1 MSPAFEAATPSPS
14 SSASALKAPSSPS
27 PFSLSCDDESCS
39 FVWAASSFGSSPIAR
54 CARTTSRSR
63 VWHSCKTSSMK
74 ESYMTTW
81 WGSAPDPL

>member
-27 PFSLSCDDESCS
+27 PFSLSCDES
-39 FVWAASSFGSSPIAR
+39 FGSSFGSSPIAR
-54 CARTTSRSR
+54 FKRTTSRSR